1 MCLGGFLWPLFVAGP
16 SDALFTSMFSLLDK
30 HAVSKDSSADFPL
43 PGEYVTTGFWR
54 PVLSSETKGEI
65 SAVVKK
71 KVVFDLP
78 HVNDESLADVMVVR
92 RVGTRPVPN
101 LVVLA
106 RLSVRSFLQHMRVR
120 VLILTLRCG
129 SL

>member
-1 MCLGGFLWPLFVAGP
+1 M
-16 SDALFTSMFSLLDK
+16 
-30 HAVSKDSSADFPL
+30 SKDSPAKFSL

-78 HVNDESLADVMVVR
+78 HVNAGLWADVMVVR
-92 RVGTRPVPN
+92 RVGTLPVPN

-106 RLSVRSFLQHMRVR
+106 KLSVRHEMQATLKLEDSSKAMVCDFLVMDIDVEM
-120 VLILTLRCG
+120 LGSTLDDALVYRD
-129 SL
+129 